1 MKRQEDVSKPVNF
14 KEMNM
19 QQVMRLVS
27 SMTENQVVKV
37 TYPLYEK
44 EKGRA
49 GVADG

>member
-27 SMTENQVVKV
+27 SMTENQIIKV
-37 TYPLYEK
+37 SFSLAVNEK
-44 EKGRA
+44 VRA
-49 GVADG
+49 GAAGG